1 MVMSYDGVRGA
12 DVITLRGVGVS
23 IPLATGGTIPTNN
36 GSGVPYGMVRCNP
49 AAAVTAVILQPG
61 LFNGQKVT
69 VLNEAIAANTITP
82 DVAANSFIADGAQAI
97 AGLISREFVWSAAAA
112 RWFRNA

>member
-1 MVMSYDGVRGA
+1 MMGYDSVRGA
-12 DVITLRGVGVS
+12 SVVTLRGVGVS
-23 IPLATGGTIPTNN
+23 IALATGGTIPTSDSS
-36 GSGVPYGMVRCNP
+36 GSPYGMVRCNP

-69 VLNEAIAANTITP
+69 VLNEAVAANTITP
-82 DVAANSFIADGAQAI
+82 DVAANSNVADGAQAI